1 MATLLAAASSS
12 VKLLVGQGE
21 PSIDNWTFRLFYQWT
36 TGLLLASSV
45 IVTSNQF
52 FGTPIECD
60 LPGGGVSEGTL
71 KTYCWMYSTFNIPR
85 GFQGNC
91 ARKRESEDPM
101 YNSYYQWVSLC
112 LVGQACLFYLPRALW
127 LSLEGGL
134 MKHLAKDK
142 TDKVVEEA
150 DEKCEHLL
158 TTYNQQLR
166 NKYDR
171 YYYGFLGCEA
181 LNLIVV
187 CSQASTPMTSH
198 AIEQNLSEA
207 E

>member
-1 MATLLAAASSS
+1 M
-12 VKLLVGQGE
+12 
-21 PSIDNWTFRLFYQWT
+21 
-36 TGLLLASSV
+36 
-45 IVTSNQF
+45 
-52 FGTPIECD
+52 
-60 LPGGGVSEGTL
+60 
-71 KTYCWMYSTFNIPR
+71 
-85 GFQGNC
+85 
-91 ARKRESEDPM
+91 
-101 YNSYYQWVSLC
+101 
-112 LVGQACLFYLPRALW
+112 
-127 LSLEGGL
+127 
-134 MKHLAKDK
+134 
-142 TDKVVEEA
+142 EEA